1 VACACSPYTVR
12 TTVRWGPGS
21 FQIRQTFL
29 NRPAP
34 NRFDD
39 IGRWRIES
47 DTSRW
52 GISVRELGDV
62 PDAPG
67 RSLGLGFGGWGSRGS
82 NPAQA
87 NYEFAAFTRLLD
99 PPGPWPVPK
108 YPRLG
113 LPAAPLRRTATAA
126 VLAEAAAESRRQI
139 AGAQRHW

>member
-1 VACACSPYTVR
+1 MPRSKIHREAVPARGHALRPLRSITIADAPARELGGVCLQPIHGANHGALGGLSAD
-12 TTVRWGPGS
+12 GS

-47 DTSRW
+47 DTNRW

-67 RSLGLGFGGWGSRGS
+67 RSLGLGFG
-82 NPAQA
+82 
-87 NYEFAAFTRLLD
+87 
-99 PPGPWPVPK
+99 
-108 YPRLG
+108 
-113 LPAAPLRRTATAA
+113 
-126 VLAEAAAESRRQI
+126 
-139 AGAQRHW
+139 

>member
-1 VACACSPYTVR
+1 MACACSPYTVR

-34 NRFDD
+34 NRFDN

-67 RSLGLGFGGWGSRGS
+67 RSL
-82 NPAQA
+82 
-87 NYEFAAFTRLLD
+87 
-99 PPGPWPVPK
+99 
-108 YPRLG
+108 
-113 LPAAPLRRTATAA
+113 
-126 VLAEAAAESRRQI
+126 
-139 AGAQRHW
+139 